1 MQKKR
6 RRPHLRRKRIPTS
19 ILLRSKR
26 RLCPFKEAGIDRID
40 YKDVELLKDY
50 VTQGGKIIPSRISGV
65 SSSNQRKLKIAVR
78 RARNIA
84 LLSPMKGY
92 VPQQSNADRRFSF
105 KNTFIV
111 EARNEDDTK
120 PENQESINIQT

>member
-84 LLSPMKGY
+84 LLSPMKGF
-92 VPQQSNADRRFSF
+92 VPQQLNTDRRFLAQINANSSA
-105 KNTFIV
+105 T
-111 EARNEDDTK
+111 REDNDVPGNKENIETK
-120 PENQESINIQT
+120 T

>member
-1 MQKKR
+1 MQKKK

-26 RLCPFKEAGIDRID
+26 KLCPFKEAGIDRID

-92 VPQQSNADRRFSF
+92 IPQKLNTDRKFSVQNTAVPS
-105 KNTFIV
+105 TT
-111 EARNEDDTK
+111 NEDNEVAK
-120 PENQESINIQT
+120 NQENLEIKT